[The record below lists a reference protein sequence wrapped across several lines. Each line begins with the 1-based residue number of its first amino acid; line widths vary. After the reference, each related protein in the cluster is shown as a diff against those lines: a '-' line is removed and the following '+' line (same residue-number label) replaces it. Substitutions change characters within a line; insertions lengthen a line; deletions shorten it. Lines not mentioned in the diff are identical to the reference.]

1 MTAFILNN
9 KLASFLIVLL
19 LASLIYISVLK
30 IESWSQERDIATL
43 EKTVSEQA
51 QTLKRITN
59 TNHENNATINE
70 LQKDI
75 SICHNQLETASR
87 RHSAAIMTYKQLL
100 KECQEKFSEE
110 NSATITIVDCKLKI
124 VDSNSTTI
132 KLLNTI
138 GQ

>member
-1 MTAFILNN
+1 MPAFILNN

-59 TNHENNATINE
+59 ANHENNATINE

-87 RHSAAIMTYKQLL
+87 RHSATIMTYKQML
-100 KECQEKFSEE
+100 KECQEKFPEE
-110 NSATITIVDCKLKI
+110 NSSTISIVDCKLKI